1 MTKRI
6 LSIITSLALL
16 AISSILLIVYFAFG
30 GDSSTSTLTL
40 SARNI
45 TLKVGQS
52 VYNFYQLSD
61 DNATLSFEVSE
72 ENIVDINNER
82 IVGLK
87 AGKVTLFITATTSN
101 QMARDS
107 IEIVVVNSSY
117 SYLITP
123 SQNCEFNDNT
133 LYMTDI
139 FCSFTLEVFDMY
151 GQVVLEPKYNYSSNE
166 EVEFFREFRYFTL
179 VAEKDC
185 MVTLDFYEINFEFSF
200 SVIVV

>member
-72 ENIVDINNER
+72 ENIIDINNER

-101 QMARDS
+101 QTARDS
-107 IEIVVVNSSY
+107 IEIVVLNSSY

-133 LYMTDI
+133 LYMTNI
-139 FCSFTLEVFDMY
+139 FCSFTLEIFDIY

>member
-87 AGKVTLFITATTSN
+87 AGKLTLFITATTSN

-107 IEIVVVNSSY
+107 IEIVVLNSSY

-139 FCSFTLEVFDMY
+139 FCSFTLEIFDIY
-151 GQVVLEPKYNYSSNE
+151 GQIVLEPKYNYSSNE

>member
-1 MTKRI
+1 M
-6 LSIITSLALL
+6 
-16 AISSILLIVYFAFG
+16 YFAFG

-45 TLKVGQS
+45 TLKIGQS

-117 SYLITP
+117 SYLIAP

-139 FCSFTLEVFDMY
+139 FCSFTLEIFDMY
-151 GQVVLEPKYNYSSNE
+151 GQVVLEPKYNYS
-166 EVEFFREFRYFTL
+166 
-179 VAEKDC
+179 
-185 MVTLDFYEINFEFSF
+185 
-200 SVIVV
+200 